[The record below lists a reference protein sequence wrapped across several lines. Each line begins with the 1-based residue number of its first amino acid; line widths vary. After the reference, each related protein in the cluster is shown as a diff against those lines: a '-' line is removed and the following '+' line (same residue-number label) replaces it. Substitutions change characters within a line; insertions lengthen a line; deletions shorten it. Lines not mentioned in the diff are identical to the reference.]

1 MKIPT
6 TEQGA
11 GAEPKAE
18 TTLKELLLPPKLRTL
33 REKLRTKAKQEPG
46 YRFYSL
52 YGQIIQ
58 SWVLWTAWMQVRAND
73 GAPGMDGVSIRQIDK
88 SEESVTAFLAQ
99 IEESLRRR
107 RYRPD
112 PVKRVYIP
120 KPNGKLRPLG
130 IPTVCANCTQEQR
143 VLGMGCDH
151 ASVPSVTRPTVP
163 DSEDEDLFW
172 AADGYLGG
180 WGLRHVFGSSRM
192 D

>member
-1 MKIPT
+1 MLT
-6 TEQGA
+6 A
-11 GAEPKAE
+11 ADHFD
-18 TTLKELLLPPKLRTL
+18 LLALALD
-33 REKLRTKAKQEPG
+33 
-46 YRFYSL
+46 S
-52 YGQIIQ
+52 
-58 SWVLWTAWMQVRAND
+58 AND
-73 GAPGMDGVSIRQIDK
+73 TFVDHVVAPANLRRALKRVVANAGAPGTDGETVRELAASWPEREGTVRQQLLDGTYEPAPIRR
-88 SEESVTAFLAQ
+88 V
-99 IEESLRRR
+99 
-107 RYRPD
+107 
-112 PVKRVYIP
+112 PVP
-120 KPNGKLRPLG
+120 KPGGKGPRMLG